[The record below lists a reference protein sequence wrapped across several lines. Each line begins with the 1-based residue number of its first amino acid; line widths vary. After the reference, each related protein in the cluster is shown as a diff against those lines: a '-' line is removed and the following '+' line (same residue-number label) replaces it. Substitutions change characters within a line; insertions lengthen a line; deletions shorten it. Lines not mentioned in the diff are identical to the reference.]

1 MGDKCVI
8 KRSVLGKNCKIG
20 DKARITNSILMDN
33 VTVEEGVVI
42 QGSVV
47 CADSTIHAKTEFKDC
62 LIGYEQDLTTT
73 GIFKTSFYE

>member
-1 MGDKCVI
+1 
-8 KRSVLGKNCKIG
+8 
-20 DKARITNSILMDN
+20 MDN

-47 CADSTIHAKTEFKDC
+47 CANSTIHAKTEFKDC

-73 GIFKTSFYE
+73 GIFKLFVFL

>member
-1 MGDKCVI
+1 
-8 KRSVLGKNCKIG
+8 
-20 DKARITNSILMDN
+20 MDN

-47 CADSTIHAKTEFKDC
+47 CANSTIHAKTEFKDC

-73 GIFKTSFYE
+73 GIFKLFFSMNRFLDC